1 MTIAYVLITIL
12 PSYEHDVNNKLSKV
26 AEIIE
31 LYPLFGEYDFIV
43 KIEAKD
49 YEKLA
54 EILINKIRPIKGII
68 DTKTLTGVKF

>member
-1 MTIAYVLITIL
+1 MTFAYVLIKIA
-12 PSYEHDVNNKLSKV
+12 PSHEREVNNKLSKV
-26 AEIIE
+26 VEIIE

-54 EILINKIRPIKGII
+54 EILINKIRPIEGII
-68 DTKTLTGVKF
+68 NTKTLTGVKF